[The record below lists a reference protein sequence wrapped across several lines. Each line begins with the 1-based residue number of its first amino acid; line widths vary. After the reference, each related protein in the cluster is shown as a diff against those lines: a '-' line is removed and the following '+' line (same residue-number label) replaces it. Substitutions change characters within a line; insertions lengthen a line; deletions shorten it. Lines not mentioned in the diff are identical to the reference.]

1 MKEVVDMNVPS
12 AKKTGRSMVSNKKHF
27 TKSKSKF
34 KDATIEQFVNIVRIS
49 CDKVYMR
56 LVNVFYV
63 LQHIILLQKYLSVFW
78 ASETLFNIV
87 FNLM

>member
-12 AKKTGRSMVSNKKHF
+12 AKKTGCSMVSNKKHF

-63 LQHIILLQKYLSVFW
+63 LQHIILLQKFW
-78 ASETLFNIV
+78 ASETLFDIV

>member
-27 TKSKSKF
+27 TKSKSEF

-63 LQHIILLQKYLSVFW
+63 LQHIILLQKFW